1 MKLISFKDIKAIADK
16 GFFVT
21 LGLALL
27 SLIYPWIYFFFY
39 FNSNEFS
46 LFAMLLPLIGVVFTL
61 VLEVFTLYRF
71 APYALFLGN
80 VSGLAFYIYGMYY
93 YISIVQSA
101 IDAQGLSFAF
111 LFTAILIG
119 LALLISIINVFLS
132 QTKEEKN
139 K

>member
-16 GFFVT
+16 GLFVT

-61 VLEVFTLYRF
+61 VLEVLSLYRF

-111 LFTAILIG
+111 LFPAILIG